1 MKDENLNPYY
11 FNDSEVEEIEVIQEN
26 CLENCLENFNVITNR
41 FDRKSVSNG
50 LKMMLDMA
58 KEPGNTIE
66 DIIQLLNDLYEN
78 Y

>member
-1 MKDENLNPYY
+1 MKDENLNPYD
-11 FNDSEVEEIEVIQEN
+11 FNDSEVEVIQEN
-26 CLENCLENFNVITNR
+26 CLENILDNFNVITNR

-58 KEPGNTIE
+58 KEPGSNIE
-66 DIIQLLNDLYEN
+66 DIIELLNQVYEN

>member
-1 MKDENLNPYY
+1 MKDENLNPYD
-11 FNDSEVEEIEVIQEN
+11 FNDSEVEVIQEN
-26 CLENCLENFNVITNR
+26 CLENILDNFNVITNR

-66 DIIQLLNDLYEN
+66 DIIELLNQVYEN